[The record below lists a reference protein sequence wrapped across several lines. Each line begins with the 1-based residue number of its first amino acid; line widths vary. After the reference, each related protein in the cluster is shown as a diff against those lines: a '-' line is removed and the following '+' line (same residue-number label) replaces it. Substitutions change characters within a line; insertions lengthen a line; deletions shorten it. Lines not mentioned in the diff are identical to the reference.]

1 MDDRSIMEN
10 ILLTTKGVCDLYL
23 HGAIESSTAN
33 VHSQFD
39 KALNESLCMQ
49 NEIIQRWRQRDG
61 ILPNRQNNRKFSMLS
76 RNSLHS
82 LKIFLYLMPA
92 GMYFGWHYF

>member
-1 MDDRSIMEN
+1 MDDKSIMEN
-10 ILLTTKGVCDLYL
+10 ILLTTKGVCDLYM

-49 NEIIQRWRQRDG
+49 NEIYTKVAAKGWYPTQQAEQQKIQQVK
-61 ILPNRQNNRKFSMLS
+61 QKFATQS
-76 RNSLHS
+76 
-82 LKIFLYLMPA
+82 
-92 GMYFGWHYF
+92 